1 MKILHRLLLITLFA
15 VGQGPGVA
23 KAAVKFYFIDVGWG
37 NATLIVS
44 PSGQTMLIDTGDRET
59 AGNVVDVLHRTGI
72 KQIDCLLITH
82 YHSDHNGAV
91 PEIAAKFPIQTIVD
105 HGTNVEFGKTD
116 DWWKRRR
123 SDFEAGLAR
132 QTDDEHRAYLKVCA
146 QHRHLVVKASNR
158 VPITGL
164 DVQVLTAGY
173 KMIPSPL
180 KGAGAPNP
188 VCTKMELRPEDD
200 TEDGQSI
207 GLLLSYGKFRFV
219 FLGDL
224 TWDAEQRLFCPQN
237 RVGTADVYLITH
249 HAQSFD
255 RSFSDFYWGL
265 SCCPPVEVYALRPRV
280 AILSMGKDG
289 HPLDAGAN
297 PAALNVVHASP
308 GLEDIWQTNYLVGGG
323 EKGHNPPEQFCANV
337 GTNVRAQYI
346 ELSAEPDGAFV
357 VTNSRNGYRKSYPV
371 KQ

>member
-1 MKILHRLLLITLFA
+1 MRLTGWVFLMALASLAQSPTFA
-15 VGQGPGVA
+15 RP
-23 KAAVKFYFIDVGWG
+23 AVRFYFIDVGWG
-37 NATLIVS
+37 NATLILT

-59 AGNVVDVLHRTGI
+59 ASNVVSVLQRVGV
-72 KQIDCLLITH
+72 KQIDYLLITH

-91 PEIAAKFPIQTIVD
+91 PQIAAKFPIQTIVD
-105 HGTNVEFGKTD
+105 HGANVEFGKTD
-116 DWWKRRR
+116 EWWKHRRN
-123 SDFEAGLAR
+123 DFEPGLAR
-132 QTDDEHRAYLKVCA
+132 QTDDEHRAYLKVCE
-146 QHRHLVVKASNR
+146 QHRHLVVKVGDR
-158 VPITGL
+158 VPLAGV

-173 KMIPSPL
+173 KMVAHL
-180 KGAGAPNP
+180 KGAGARNP
-188 VCTKMELRPEDD
+188 VCTSTGLRPEDD
-200 TEDGQSI
+200 TEDGQST
-207 GLLLSYGKFRFV
+207 GSLVSYGEFRLV

-224 TWDAEQRLFCPQN
+224 TWDAEQRLFCPLN

-265 SCCPPVEVYALRPRV
+265 SCCPPAEVYALRPRV

-323 EKGHNPPEQFCANV
+323 EKGHNAPEQFCANL
-337 GTNVRAQYI
+337 GQNSKAEYI
-346 ELSAEPDGAFV
+346 ELSAEPDGAFN
-357 VTNSRNGYRKSYPV
+357 VTNSRNGYQKSYPA